1 MRSKREKKRREKM
14 LRLTLQS
21 GHYFL
26 ILFKTQNL
34 RLINK
39 RGFKSRAAYD
49 GACTVNTLLSNYGKP
64 RDLLGFPIP
73 APLFGK
79 RIFWSVNAAW
89 KGRELHVQFEKKSS
103 VYSVLLSL
111 PQRLV
116 KMLSKSAHLS
126 TIHYYAFY
134 ISVTSVVELDG
145 AELIWLRFSSIT
157 SYGDIILCID
167 TFFNVKIAK
176 NWCLESEFV
185 KLFLN

>member
-1 MRSKREKKRREKM
+1 M
-14 LRLTLQS
+14 LGS
-21 GHYFL
+21 
-26 ILFKTQNL
+26 
-34 RLINK
+34 
-39 RGFKSRAAYD
+39 
-49 GACTVNTLLSNYGKP
+49 
-64 RDLLGFPIP
+64 PIS

-134 ISVTSVVELDG
+134 ISDPSCGTGWSWIDMTYRKVTSISL
-145 AELIWLRFSSIT
+145 F
-157 SYGDIILCID
+157 
-167 TFFNVKIAK
+167 
-176 NWCLESEFV
+176 CLEVLVGFFRLAMTGKFDVFYCDLLGKSWFSYCKHV
-185 KLFLN
+185 LILTTLQ